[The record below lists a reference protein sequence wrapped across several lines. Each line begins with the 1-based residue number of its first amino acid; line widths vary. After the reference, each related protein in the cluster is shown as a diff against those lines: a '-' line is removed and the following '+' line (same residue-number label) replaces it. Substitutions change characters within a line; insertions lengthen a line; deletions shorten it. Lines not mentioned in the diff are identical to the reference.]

1 MLGQFHS
8 AGITMKRASLL
19 RSNVAEFLLT
29 LQSGLK
35 EKAKEHTEK
44 GRQIATCERRREWY
58 KKKKYKHSKGKGLVD
73 KPK

>member
-1 MLGQFHS
+1 
-8 AGITMKRASLL
+8 MKRASLL

-58 KKKKYKHSKGKGLVD
+58 KKKKIQTQ
-73 KPK
+73 